1 MATPEKTDK
10 MVRVRVLE
18 GGPLHIEIA
27 IPSKDPDAT
36 GPAARKYLVIP
47 GAKDTAAP
55 RGVEILAS
63 DWDLAKNKPM
73 VRGLIDKGFL
83 DAPA

>member
-1 MATPEKTDK
+1 MATEKQAEKT
-10 MVRVRVLE
+10 VNVRVLD

-47 GAKDTAAP
+47 GAKDPAAA
-55 RGVEILAS
+55 RGVQVPAS
-63 DWDLAKNKPM
+63 EWDLAKVKPM
-73 VRGLIDKGFL
+73 VKGLL
-83 DAPA
+83 DAGSLLASA

>member
-1 MATPEKTDK
+1 MATPEKT
-10 MVRVRVLE
+10 VNVRVLD

-47 GAKDTAAP
+47 GAKDPAAA
-55 RGVEILAS
+55 RGVQVPAS
-63 DWDLAKNKPM
+63 EWDLAKVKPM
-73 VRGLIDKGFL
+73 VKGLL
-83 DAPA
+83 DAGSLLASA